1 MFTGIIEE
9 VGTIEQMRQSGEAI
23 VMTIGAEKILEDI
36 HLGDSIAVNGVC
48 LTVTSFTQRS
58 FTVDVMPETVK
69 ATSLRTLTRGSKVN
83 LERAMPASGR
93 FGGHFVS
100 GHVDG
105 VGEIIRKW
113 PVANA
118 VYYEIQ
124 IPKELR
130 KYMILKGSVAVDGT
144 SLTIFGL
151 TDDTFTISLIPHTR
165 AATILGD
172 KQPGDIVN
180 IECDVIGKYVAQFME
195 GQKEEAK
202 PAITLEF
209 LERHGYK

>member
-1 MFTGIIEE
+1 M
-9 VGTIEQMRQSGEAI
+9 
-23 VMTIGAEKILEDI
+23 
-36 HLGDSIAVNGVC
+36 
-48 LTVTSFTQRS
+48 
-58 FTVDVMPETVK
+58 
-69 ATSLRTLTRGSKVN
+69 N

-195 GQKEEAK
+195 GQKEEVK